1 MGEGKYM
8 KAEKKISVVVPCYNE
23 EDVILE
29 FYHELHRIMAERLQM
44 AEYEILFVDDGSK
57 DASAGIM
64 KELSKKDEH
73 VEFISFSRN
82 FGKESAIYAGL
93 QFAEG
98 DYTVIMDAD
107 LQHPPEVIV
116 RMYEEMQ
123 SGSYDMIATRRK
135 DRLTDTK
142 LRSFGAQLF
151 YKIMNKISGINMGNN
166 AMDFRMLN
174 GKAKRAILSMG
185 EYNRFSKGIFEWVG
199 FRTCWLEIE
208 IPDRKAGKS
217 KWSLMKLFH
226 YSLEGCMAFSTLPL
240 ALSSL
245 IGFALC
251 LIAVFM
257 IIVMILQT
265 IVTGVEG
272 SGYATI
278 ICTILLVGGVQLFC
292 IGILG
297 QYLAKAYL
305 EVKQRPKFLV
315 QNLSEKKRNIYDRD
329 LLV

>member
-1 MGEGKYM
+1 M
-8 KAEKKISVVVPCYNE
+8 KAGNKISVVVPCYNE
-23 EDVILE
+23 EDVLLD
-29 FYHELHRIMAERLQM
+29 FYHEVHRIMTERLQL

-64 KELSKKDEH
+64 KELSEKDEH

-93 QFAEG
+93 QFADG
-98 DYTVIMDAD
+98 DYSVIMDAD

-116 RMYEEMQ
+116 KMYEEMKK
-123 SGSYDMIATRRK
+123 GSFDMVATRRK
-135 DRLTDTK
+135 NRGMNRGPRD
-142 LRSFGAQLF
+142 FGAQIF
-151 YKIMNKISGINMGNN
+151 YKMMKRISGIDMGNN

-174 GKAKRAILSMG
+174 SKAKRAILSMG

-217 KWSLMKLFH
+217 KWSLGKLFH

-245 IGFALC
+245 IGFILC
-251 LIAVFM
+251 LIAGFM
-257 IIVMILQT
+257 IMVMIVQT
-265 IVTGVEG
+265 IVTRVEG

-278 ICTILLVGGVQLFC
+278 ICTILMVGGVQMFC

-315 QNLSEKKRNIYDRD
+315 QDLSEKKRNVHDRD
-329 LLV
+329 LLI